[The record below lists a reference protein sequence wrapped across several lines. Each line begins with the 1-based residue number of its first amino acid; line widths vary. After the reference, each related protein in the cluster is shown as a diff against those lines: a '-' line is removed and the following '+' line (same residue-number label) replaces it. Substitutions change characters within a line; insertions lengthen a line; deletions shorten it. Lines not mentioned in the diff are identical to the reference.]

1 MAEIKGVTPQEVVE
15 MLKDGYVYVD
25 VRSEPEFE
33 AGHVPGSLNVPLL
46 HMGPGGMT
54 PNPEFMQVMQQ
65 AFAKD
70 EKLIIGC
77 RSGGRSRRAAEML
90 LGVGYVDVAD
100 LLPGW
105 EGSRDPFGR
114 ATPGYS
120 KLGLPVEQG
129 APEGQRYADVK
140 TRKP

>member
-1 MAEIKGVTPQEVVE
+1 MAEIKGVTPHEVVE

-25 VRSEPEFE
+25 VRSQPEFE

-46 HMGPGGMT
+46 HMGPAGMT
-54 PNPEFMQVMQQ
+54 PNPEFMDVMQRC
-65 AFAKD
+65 FGKD

-90 LGVGYVDVAD
+90 LSVGYDDVAD

-105 EGSRDPFGR
+105 EGTRDHFGR

-120 KLGLPVEQG
+120 KLGLPIEHG
-129 APEGQRYADVK
+129 APEGQRYDDVK
-140 TRKP
+140 NRKP